1 MKFWSLFLLCCGDL
15 LAFQDGDMVEV
26 GAKPIF
32 LKFRAPDQEYSAASY
47 IGTHNN
53 FIGKGESGKV
63 YRLANGNAVKIMPAT
78 FSSLGINSDEIHVS
92 QIAAK
97 FDIGP
102 KYFDAWVTEKYR
114 VLYVIIEMEELRGGT
129 LLDDIPESII
139 SSKNRNESALR
150 ILQYRYGNQV
160 VAFFRSLLYH
170 AKILADN
177 KCSYKDLTFRN
188 LIHSKPD
195 SWQHLKLI
203 DFGGSSLHKS
213 KAEAAKVTL
222 DAIKCWVEMF
232 ESLPEK
238 GEVAT
243 DALKYL
249 REPKED

>member
-1 MKFWSLFLLCCGDL
+1 MIFQSLLSLQKTEMSLHLGFCNIVMAIKWSL
-15 LAFQDGDMVEV
+15 
-26 GAKPIF
+26 
-32 LKFRAPDQEYSAASY
+32 
-47 IGTHNN
+47 
-53 FIGKGESGKV
+53 
-63 YRLANGNAVKIMPAT
+63 
-78 FSSLGINSDEIHVS
+78 
-92 QIAAK
+92 
-97 FDIGP
+97 
-102 KYFDAWVTEKYR
+102 
-114 VLYVIIEMEELRGGT
+114 
-129 LLDDIPESII
+129 
-139 SSKNRNESALR
+139 
-150 ILQYRYGNQV
+150 
-160 VAFFRSLLYH
+160 FRSLLYH